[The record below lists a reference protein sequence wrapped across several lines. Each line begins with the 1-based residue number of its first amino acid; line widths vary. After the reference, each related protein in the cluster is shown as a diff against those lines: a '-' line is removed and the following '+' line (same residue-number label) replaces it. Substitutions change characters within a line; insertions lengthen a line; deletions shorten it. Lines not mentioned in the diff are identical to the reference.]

1 MLFLCRAYRA
11 RATLEL
17 DLAPVTWVSPLGV
30 VAILSAC
37 LAASERGVYVTVTLP
52 ASRAAR
58 TYLDRIGFY
67 AELERQEWTPHGDLD
82 IDDDADGQGCL
93 PVQSLQSAFDVDQAT
108 NLLGDVLI
116 GARVVEGLLSK
127 AMTVAVELTQNARE
141 HGSPCYMVAQ
151 THTGKTTGRPGVHV
165 AVADFGPGFAATLAR
180 VHGRMADDE
189 AIVRAFDFGTT
200 GTTDPAKGLGLGYV
214 LGDVD
219 SHGGSELAVISRR
232 AYVTRVERRF
242 ATVLGE
248 DFRGTLATAYFPYTP
263 A

>member
-1 MLFLCRAYRA
+1 MLFLCRSYRA
-11 RATLEL
+11 RVRLEL
-17 DLAPVTWVSPLGV
+17 DLAPITWVSPLGV

-37 LAASERGVYVTVTLP
+37 LAAQGRGLLVSVRLP
-52 ASRAAR
+52 DDRIAR

-67 AELERQEWTPHGDLD
+67 EELGRQGWALD
-82 IDDDADGQGCL
+82 GEVDVDQEYEIHACL
-93 PVQSLQSAFDVDQAT
+93 PVQSLQSAFDVDRAT
-108 NLLGDVLI
+108 NQLNDALI

-141 HGSPCYMVAQ
+141 HGSRCYMVAQ
-151 THTGKTTGRPGVHV
+151 THSGRTTGRPGIHV

-180 VHGRMADDE
+180 VHGRMTDDE
-189 AIVRAFDFGTT
+189 AIVRAFDFGVT

-214 LGDVD
+214 LDDID
-219 SHGGSELAVISRR
+219 SHSGSELAVISRR
-232 AYVTRVERRF
+232 ARAVRAEGRF
-242 ATVLGE
+242 VTVLGE